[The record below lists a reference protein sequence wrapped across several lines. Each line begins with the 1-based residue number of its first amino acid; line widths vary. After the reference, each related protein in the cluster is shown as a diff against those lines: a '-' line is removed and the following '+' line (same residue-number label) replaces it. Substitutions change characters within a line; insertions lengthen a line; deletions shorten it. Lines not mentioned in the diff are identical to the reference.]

1 MTHEAYMA
9 EALQLARQGLYST
22 SPNPRVGCVIV
33 QQDQVVGRGWHQQ
46 AGGPHAEVHALR
58 QAGEQARGATA
69 YVTLEPCS
77 HYGRTPPC
85 ADALIQAGVARVVGA
100 CRDANPQVADQGYQR
115 LRDAGIEVIEGV
127 LQAQAEELNHGFLKR
142 MRCGLPWVRI
152 KMASSLDGRTAMAS
166 GESQWITGAA
176 ARADVQHWRARSCA
190 VITGVDSVLIDN
202 PSMTVRPQDSHIEQD
217 EHLWR
222 QPLRVVVDSQQRL
235 ALDCKLLQQVG
246 KVLWA
251 STQPAINAHRASE
264 LGELQQWQAPA
275 NNGHVDLHALLRH
288 LAEQGCNEVLI
299 ESGAQLAG
307 AFVQAG
313 LVDELVLYQAPT
325 LLGSQARPLL
335 SLPFEQMQQQ
345 LRWQWH
351 DVRQIGD
358 DIRFIL
364 RAPTGSSS

>member
-1 MTHEAYMA
+1 MTHEVFMA
-9 EALQLARQGLYST
+9 QALQLAKKGLYST

-33 QQDQVVGRGWHQQ
+33 QQGQVVGRGWHQQ

-58 QAGEQARGATA
+58 QAGEQARGSTA

-77 HYGRTPPC
+77 HQGRTPPC
-85 ADALIQAGVARVVGA
+85 ADALIQAGVQRVVGA
-100 CRDANPQVADQGYQR
+100 CRDANPQVAGQGYQR
-115 LRDAGIEVIEGV
+115 LRDAGIEVIEDV
-127 LQAQAEELNHGFLKR
+127 MQRQAQELNLGFLKR
-142 MRCGLPWVRI
+142 MSCGLPWVRI
-152 KMASSLDGRTAMAS
+152 KMASSLDGRTAMAN
-166 GESQWITGAA
+166 GDSQWITGAA

-190 VITGVDSVLIDN
+190 IITGVDSVLIDD
-202 PSMTVRPQDSHIEQD
+202 PAMTVRPDDSHIEQA

-235 ALDCKLLQQVG
+235 PLNCRLLQQPG
-246 KVLWA
+246 DVLWA
-251 STQPAINAHRASE
+251 STRPATEASRASE
-264 LGELQQWQAPA
+264 LGELQQWQGPEQ
-275 NNGHVDLHALLRH
+275 NGHVDLEALLRQ
-288 LAEQGCNEVLI
+288 LAQQGCNEVLI

-307 AFVQAG
+307 AFVNAG

-345 LRWQWH
+345 LRWHWH
-351 DVRQIGD
+351 DVRQVGD

-364 RAPTGSSS
+364 RARSGSSC